1 MAFTHGTYT
10 SEVESAIKG
19 IVTVQNPVVV
29 VGTAP
34 INMGDIT
41 CVNKAQLI
49 QTTADATKYFG
60 GINNIP
66 GFTISEALYT
76 AFQIFGVTPVICINV
91 LDPEKHKTEKS
102 FENIA
107 VVDGKFTFEN
117 VGIISKSIVIKNTEG
132 ETELKDFKVY
142 FDSDGKCNI
151 QLDAKDKAVKSVK
164 GSYNYLDP
172 TKVED
177 SDIIGSVDPSTLK
190 VKGLECLGE
199 IFTNYSMIPSYV
211 ITPGYNSN
219 EVRAI
224 LDTKATTIN
233 GKYSA
238 MSIVDMP
245 ETTKYGEAI
254 KYKKENN
261 WIDEDQIVCFGK
273 IKFSGEYYNQSTFLA
288 MLSASIDANNNG
300 VPYQSP
306 SNNNIKAE
314 GIGYK
319 GLSEYEDII
328 LGEQEAN
335 LLNENGICT
344 VISRPNGIV
353 SWGNRTSCY
362 QPGGNTDPKDAFIP
376 VKRMFKYIAN
386 NLHINCASDVD
397 KPMTFSRAK
406 NIQNNINIWLS
417 SLIAQGKLLG
427 GRVEFT
433 EAENSQQDLID
444 GKFKWH
450 IYLGAVTPGETLHFV
465 LEYDGDYV
473 KGFFS

>member
-1 MAFTHGTYT
+1 MAFMHGTYT

-29 VGTAP
+29 IGTAP

-49 QTTADATKYFG
+49 QTTTDATKYFG
-60 GINNIP
+60 GANNIP

-76 AFQIFGVTPVICINV
+76 AFQIFGVTPIICINV
-91 LDPEKHKTEKS
+91 LDPETHKTEKT

-107 VVDGKFTFEN
+107 VVEGKITLDT
-117 VGIISKSIVIKNTEG
+117 VGIIPKTLVVKNAEG
-132 ETELKDFKVY
+132 ETELKDFTVT
-142 FDSDGKCNI
+142 FEANGKCNI
-151 QLDAKDKAVKSVK
+151 QLAEKDKAVKKVK
-164 GSYNYLDP
+164 GAYNYLDP

-177 SDIIGSVDPSTLK
+177 EDIIGSIDPTTLK
-190 VKGLECLGE
+190 AKGLECLSE
-199 IFTNYSMIPSYV
+199 IFTKYSMIPSYV
-211 ITPGYNSN
+211 IAPGFNSN

-224 LDTKATTIN
+224 LDTKASAIN

-238 MSIVDMP
+238 MTIVDIP
-245 ETTKYGEAI
+245 EATKYGEAV
-254 KYKKENN
+254 KFKKDNN
-261 WIDEDQIVCFGK
+261 WIDEDQIICYGK
-273 IKFSGEYYNQSTFLA
+273 IKFSGNYYNQSTFLA
-288 MLSASIDANNNG
+288 MLSASIDVENEG

-314 GIGYK
+314 GITYK
-319 GLSEYEDII
+319 NNTNYEDMV

-353 SWGNRTSCY
+353 AWGNRTSCY

-417 SLIAQGKLLG
+417 SLVSQGKLLG
-427 GRVEFT
+427 ARVEFT
-433 EAENSQQDLID
+433 EAENSKQDLVD

-465 LEYDGDYV
+465 LEYDGEYTS
-473 KGFFS
+473 GFFA

>member
-1 MAFTHGTYT
+1 MSFTHGTYT
-10 SEVESAIKG
+10 SEKESAIKG
-19 IVTVQNPVVV
+19 ILTAQNPVVII
-29 VGTAP
+29 GTAP

-60 GINNIP
+60 GVSNIP
-66 GFTISEALYT
+66 GYTISEALYT
-76 AFQIFGVTPVICINV
+76 AFQVFGVTPVICINV
-91 LDPEKHKTEKS
+91 LDPETHKTSKTY
-102 FENIA
+102 ENIA
-107 VVDGKFTFEN
+107 IVGGKGTFVDI
-117 VGIISKSIVIKNTEG
+117 GILPKTLEVKNTTG
-132 ETELKDFKVY
+132 DTPITDFTVS
-142 FDSDGKCNI
+142 FDIEGKCTI
-151 QLDAKDKAVKSVK
+151 TLPEKHKEVTSIK
-164 GSYNYLDP
+164 GSYDILDP
-172 TKVED
+172 SKVRD
-177 SDIIGSVDPSTLK
+177 TDIIGSIDPETLK
-190 VKGLECLGE
+190 AKGLECLSE
-199 IFTNYSMIPSYV
+199 IFPKYSMIPSYV
-211 ITPGYNSN
+211 IAPGFTSN

-224 LDTKATTIN
+224 LDTKASTIN

-238 MSIVDMP
+238 MSIIDMP
-245 ETTKYGEAI
+245 EETKYGEAV
-254 KYKKENN
+254 KYKKDNN
-261 WIDEDQIVCFGK
+261 WIDEDQIICFGK
-273 IKFSGEYYNQSTFLA
+273 IKFSGKYYNQSTFLA
-288 MLSASIDANNNG
+288 MLSASIDAENDG

-314 GIGYK
+314 GIAYK
-319 GLSEYEDII
+319 NAEYEDVV

-353 SWGNRTSCY
+353 AWGNRTSCY

-397 KPMTFSRAK
+397 KPMTFSKAK
-406 NIQNNINIWLS
+406 NIQNNINIWIS
-417 SLIAQGKLLG
+417 SLTAQGKLLG

-433 EAENSQQDLID
+433 EEENSKQDLVD

-473 KGFFS
+473 QGFFA

>member
-1 MAFTHGTYT
+1 MSFTHGTYT
-10 SEVESAIKG
+10 SEKESAIKG
-19 IVTVQNPVVV
+19 IVTVQNPVVII
-29 VGTAP
+29 GTAP
-34 INMGDIT
+34 INMGDLT

-76 AFQIFGVTPVICINV
+76 AFQIFGVTPIICINV
-91 LDPEKHKTEKS
+91 LDPVTHKTSKTY
-102 FENIA
+102 ENI
-107 VVDGKFTFEN
+107 VIVDGKATFADI
-117 VGIISKSIVIKNTEG
+117 GILSKTIEVKNTSG
-132 ETELKDFKVY
+132 DTPITDFTVNY
-142 FDSDGKCNI
+142 DAEGKCI
-151 QLDAKDKAVKSVK
+151 ITLTEKDKGVTSIK
-164 GSYNYLDP
+164 GSYDILD
-172 TKVED
+172 TSKVKD
-177 SDIIGSVDPSTLK
+177 TDIIGSIDPSTLK
-190 VKGLECLGE
+190 AKGLECLSE
-199 IFTNYSMIPSYV
+199 IFPKYSMIPSYV
-211 ITPGYNSN
+211 IVPGFTSN
-219 EVRAI
+219 EVRAV
-224 LDTKATTIN
+224 LDTKATAIN

-238 MSIVDMP
+238 MSIIDMP
-245 ETTKYGEAI
+245 EETKYGEAV
-254 KYKKENN
+254 KYKKDNN

-273 IKFSGEYYNQSTFLA
+273 IKFSGKYFNQSTFLA
-288 MLSASIDANNNG
+288 MLSASIDAENDG

-314 GIGYK
+314 GIVYK
-319 GLSEYEDII
+319 GTLIYEDLI

-353 SWGNRTSCY
+353 AWGNRTSCY
-362 QPGGNTDPKDAFIP
+362 QPGGNSDPKDAFIP
-376 VKRMFKYIAN
+376 VKRMFKYIEN
-386 NLHINCASDVD
+386 NLHINCATDVD

-417 SLIAQGKLLG
+417 SLTSQGKLLG
-427 GRVEFT
+427 GRVEFL
-433 EAENSQQDLID
+433 EEENSQQDLVD

-473 KGFFS
+473 QGFFA